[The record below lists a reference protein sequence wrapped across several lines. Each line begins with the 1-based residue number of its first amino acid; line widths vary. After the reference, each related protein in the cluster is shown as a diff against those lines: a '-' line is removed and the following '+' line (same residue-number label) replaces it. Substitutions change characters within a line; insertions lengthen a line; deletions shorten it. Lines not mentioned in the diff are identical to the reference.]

1 MSKIN
6 FLSKE
11 ININELKIIL
21 KTKPSSLNSF
31 ITNKIDKGK
40 GYIELEIYLEN
51 DQTVRDYIAKGAVK
65 EMNINIDK
73 NLKLSDTK
81 FNFFAE
87 LL

>member
-1 MSKIN
+1 M
-6 FLSKE
+6 
-11 ININELKIIL
+11 
-21 KTKPSSLNSF
+21 NSF

-73 NLKLSDTK
+73 NLKTIRHQI
-81 FNFFAE
+81 
-87 LL
+87 